1 MPKRSSMFPQSQD
14 ATYNLQTEKI
24 LLGPPLGR
32 LSDKITDFKTTLHF
46 PHLKLIWNSFSHL
59 VRSRLI
65 AILAHCV
72 EQIQDVSAATEAWS
86 CDARA
91 VSGHGYQFCRE
102 LCAAT
107 TSPATRQWYS
117 PGQRWEVTCGSRGE
131 MTGGKKGGKREVRWR
146 MMKDH
151 IGFIEAYSA
160 TCMVGQPRIHTL
172 RRMRDSDSGS
182 KELHWHVFPS
192 WILTTAESSININ

>member
-1 MPKRSSMFPQSQD
+1 M
-14 ATYNLQTEKI
+14 ALQTASGSRGFLKVGSRLAQSHVGYNGGIWGYLVSGKCRSGVPCFLNLKMQRTISRTETT
-24 LLGPPLGR
+24 LLGPLLRR

-46 PHLKLIWNSFSHL
+46 PHLSHLKLICHL
-59 VRSRLI
+59 VRSRFI

-117 PGQRWEVTCGSRGE
+117 PGQR
-131 MTGGKKGGKREVRWR
+131 
-146 MMKDH
+146 
-151 IGFIEAYSA
+151 
-160 TCMVGQPRIHTL
+160 
-172 RRMRDSDSGS
+172 
-182 KELHWHVFPS
+182 
-192 WILTTAESSININ
+192 

>member
-1 MPKRSSMFPQSQD
+1 MQRTISR
-14 ATYNLQTEKI
+14 TETI

-117 PGQRWEVTCGSRGE
+117 PRQRWEVTCGSRGE
-131 MTGGKKGGKREVRWR
+131 MAGGRKGGKREVRWR

-151 IGFIEAYSA
+151 ERYLGFIEAYSA
-160 TCMVGQPRIHTL
+160 MCMVGQPRIHTHEKNERFWL
-172 RRMRDSDSGS
+172 KGMQLTCFCLMDSNDC
-182 KELHWHVFPS
+182 
-192 WILTTAESSININ
+192 WIIN